1 MLPEFDENG
10 NLPPGNHNATFREV
24 IERFSTPRSLKR
36 QLLSASLEGFFDF
49 IKDHAVRVYID
60 GSYATAKLAPNDVD
74 LIVVLPKD
82 FPRDPQIGQRLVG
95 MVNNKQAN
103 YLHIFAFY
111 LGRQDERLEEMLAW
125 FTRDRHGNQ
134 KGIVCVEVESDQE
147 RPSIAASDS

>member
-24 IERFSTPRSLKR
+24 IERFSAPRSLKR

-74 LIVVLPKD
+74 LIVVLPEAFSFESQVGHRLAEIINNRRVNCLHV
-82 FPRDPQIGQRLVG
+82 FP
-95 MVNNKQAN
+95 
-103 YLHIFAFY
+103 YC
-111 LGRQDERLEEMLAW
+111 LGRHDQYLQNMLAH
-125 FTRDRHGNQ
+125 FARDRQGNR